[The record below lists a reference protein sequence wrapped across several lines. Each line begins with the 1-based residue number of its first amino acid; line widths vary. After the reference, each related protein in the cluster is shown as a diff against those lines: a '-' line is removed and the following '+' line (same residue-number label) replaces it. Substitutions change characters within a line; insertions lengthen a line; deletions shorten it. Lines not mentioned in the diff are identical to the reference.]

1 MQGTVSTWYGRPFSA
16 GMAAFAGISV
26 YYGRLVVQRTRAGI
40 TAMTSMAAYNGWYEL
55 QCAMLRIALYKFMA
69 AGACTRIPS
78 TTRCYGIYC
87 TINRT
92 GSKGCELSLVL

>member
-40 TAMTSMAAYNGWYEL
+40 TAMTSMAAYTMAGMNCDV
-55 QCAMLRIALYKFMA
+55 QCFVLH
-69 AGACTRIPS
+69 CTNLWQQ
-78 TTRCYGIYC
+78 G
-87 TINRT
+87 
-92 GSKGCELSLVL
+92 LVLESLLLQGAMAYIAP